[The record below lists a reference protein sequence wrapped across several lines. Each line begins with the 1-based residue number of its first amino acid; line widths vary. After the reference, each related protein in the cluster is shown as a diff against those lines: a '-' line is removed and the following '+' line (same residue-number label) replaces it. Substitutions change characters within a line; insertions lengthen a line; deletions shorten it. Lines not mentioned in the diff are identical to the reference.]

1 MSAVP
6 VKHGQPSKDTVIA
19 ELTTAVRRISKDKI
33 WEIDLI
39 NREATYLAINALIEA
54 ARAGEAGRGFAVVA
68 NQVKDV
74 SRRIGQ
80 LTGELGAELATISET
95 MVTELERQQGQRL
108 TDLALNMI
116 DVIDRNLYER
126 SCDVRWWATDAA
138 IVDGV
143 TSGPEAAAHASKR
156 MSMILDS
163 YTVYLDIWML
173 DLEGR
178 VVANGRP
185 AKFPVAGVVNA
196 TGQEWFDAALRTRSG
211 DEYATA
217 NVDAV
222 MGLDGA
228 QAATYAT
235 AIREGGAT
243 NGKIAGV
250 LAVFFDWTK
259 QASAVLDNVRLS
271 NEERA
276 RTRCMIVD
284 ATGRVIADSGQTSRD
299 TKRYELRS
307 SSTDAG
313 AYRTAEGSFVG
324 YALTPGYESYQGM
337 GWFGVI
343 EQKPHDAAYV

>member
-1 MSAVP
+1 MSALP
-6 VKHGQPSKDTVIA
+6 AKHGPSSKETVIA
-19 ELTTAVRRISKDKI
+19 DLTSAVRRISRDKI
-33 WEIDLI
+33 AEIDLI

-143 TSGPEAAAHASKR
+143 IKGTEAAAHASKR
-156 MSMILDS
+156 MSVILDS
-163 YTVYLDIWML
+163 YTVYLDIWVI
-173 DLEGR
+173 DLEGH

-185 AKFPVAGVVNA
+185 SKYPVAGVA
-196 TGQEWFDAALRTRSG
+196 SAAGREWFDAALHTRSG
-211 DEYATA
+211 DEYVAA

-222 MGLDGA
+222 MELDGA
-228 QAATYAT
+228 QTATYAT
-235 AIREGGAT
+235 AIREGGAS
-243 NGKIAGV
+243 NGAVTGV
-250 LAVFFDWTK
+250 LAVFFDWAK
-259 QASAVLDNVRLS
+259 QAAAVLDSVRLT
-271 NEERA
+271 NEERT

-284 ATGRVIADSGQTSRD
+284 ATGRVIADAGQTPRD
-299 TKRYELRS
+299 TKHYALRKDS
-307 SSTDAG
+307 AETG
-313 AYRTAEGSFVG
+313 TYRTAEGALVG
-324 YALTPGYESYQGM
+324 YALTPGYESYEGM

-343 EQKPHDAAYV
+343 EQRPHFAK

>member
-19 ELTTAVRRISKDKI
+19 ELTTAVHKISKDKI
-33 WEIDLI
+33 AEIDLI

-80 LTGELGAELATISET
+80 LTGELGAELAMISET
-95 MVTELERQQGQRL
+95 MVAELERQQGQRL

-138 IVDGV
+138 IVDSV
-143 TSGPEAAAHASKR
+143 MSGPEAAAHASKR
-156 MSMILDS
+156 MSVILDS
-163 YTVYLDIWML
+163 YTVYLDIWAL

-185 AKFPVAGVVNA
+185 SKCPVAGVVNA
-196 TGQEWFDAALRTRSG
+196 AGQEWFSAALRTRTG
-211 DEYATA
+211 DEYAAA

-222 MGLDGA
+222 VELNGA

-235 AIREGGAT
+235 AIRERGAS
-243 NGKIAGV
+243 NGKIVGV

-271 NEERA
+271 NEERS

-284 ATGRVIADSGQTSRD
+284 ANGRVIADSGQTSRD
-299 TKRYELRS
+299 TKQYELRHD
-307 SSTDAG
+307 STDTG
-313 AYRTAEGSFVG
+313 TYRTAEGSFVG
-324 YALTPGYESYQGM
+324 YALTPGYESYPGM
-337 GWFGVI
+337 GWFGVV
-343 EQKPHDAAYV
+343 EQKPHYAA

>member
-1 MSAVP
+1 MSATL
-6 VKHGQPSKDTVIA
+6 VKHGQPSKGTVIA
-19 ELTTAVRRISKDKI
+19 ELTTAVRRISTDKI
-33 WEIDLI
+33 AEIDLI

-80 LTGELGAELATISET
+80 LTGELGTELGMISET
-95 MVTELERQQGQRL
+95 MVAELERQQGQRL

-116 DVIDRNLYER
+116 DIIDRNLYER

-138 IVDGV
+138 IVDSV

-156 MSMILDS
+156 MSVILDS
-163 YTVYLDIWML
+163 YTVYLDIWVL

-185 AKFPVAGVVNA
+185 SKFPVAGVVNA
-196 TGQEWFDAALRTRSG
+196 ADQEWFSAALRTRSG

-217 NVDAV
+217 NVGAV
-222 MGLDGA
+222 VELNGA

-235 AIREGGAT
+235 AIREGGAN
-243 NGKIAGV
+243 NGKIVGV

-271 NEERA
+271 SEERS

-284 ATGRVIADSGQTSRD
+284 TNGLVIADSGQTSRD
-299 TKRYELRS
+299 TKRYELRKGG
-307 SSTDAG
+307 TDTG

-324 YALTPGYESYQGM
+324 YALTPGYESYRGM

-343 EQKPHDAAYV
+343 EQRPHCAA

>member
-1 MSAVP
+1 MSTVP
-6 VKHGQPSKDTVIA
+6 AKHGQPSKDTVIA

-33 WEIDLI
+33 AEIDLI

-54 ARAGEAGRGFAVVA
+54 ARAGDAGRGFAVVA

-95 MVTELERQQGQRL
+95 MVTELQRQQGQRL

-143 TSGPEAAAHASKR
+143 ASGPEAAAHASKR
-156 MSMILDS
+156 MSVILDS

-173 DLEGR
+173 DLEGH

-196 TGQEWFDAALRTRSG
+196 AGQEWFDAALRTRSG
-211 DEYATA
+211 EEYATA

-222 MGLDGA
+222 MQLNGA

-235 AIREGGAT
+235 AIRAGGT
-243 NGKIAGV
+243 SNGKIAGV

-284 ATGRVIADSGQTSRD
+284 ADGRVIEDSGQTSRD

-307 SSTDAG
+307 GSTDTG

-337 GWFGVI
+337 GWFGVV
-343 EQKPHDAAYV
+343 EQKPHYAA

>member
-1 MSAVP
+1 MTN
-6 VKHGQPSKDTVIA
+6 GQPSKDTAIA
-19 ELTTAVRRISKDKI
+19 ELTTAVRRISRNKI
-33 WEIDLI
+33 GEIDLI

-54 ARAGEAGRGFAVVA
+54 ARAGEVGRGFAVVA

-80 LTGELGAELATISET
+80 LTGELGTELAAISEA
-95 MVTELERQQGQRL
+95 MIAQLERQQVQRL

-116 DVIDRNLYER
+116 DIIDRNLYER

-143 TSGPEAAAHASKR
+143 ISGPLAAIHASKR
-156 MSMILDS
+156 MSVILDS

-185 AKFPVAGVVNA
+185 ERFPVSGVVDA
-196 TGQEWFDAALRTRSG
+196 KGLAWFEAALRTRSG

-217 NVDAV
+217 NVDV
-222 MGLDGA
+222 VVGLDGA
-228 QAATYAT
+228 RAATYAT
-235 AIREGGAT
+235 SIREGGASS
-243 NGKIAGV
+243 GKITGV

-259 QASAVLDNVRLS
+259 QSSAVLENVRLS
-271 NEERA
+271 SDERA

-284 ATGRVIADSGQTSRD
+284 ATGRIIADSGGQTEG
-299 TKRYELRS
+299 TKRYELLAGS
-307 SSTDAG
+307 SNIG
-313 AYRTAEGSFVG
+313 GYRTPEGSFVG

-343 EQKPHDAAYV
+343 QQAPHSAEG

>member
-6 VKHGQPSKDTVIA
+6 VKHGQPSKDTVIT
-19 ELTTAVRRISKDKI
+19 ELTAAVRKISKDKI
-33 WEIDLI
+33 AEIDLI

-80 LTGELGAELATISET
+80 LTGELGTELAMISET
-95 MVTELERQQGQRL
+95 MVAELERQQGRRL

-143 TSGPEAAAHASKR
+143 ASGPEAAAHASKR
-156 MSMILDS
+156 MSVILDS

-173 DLEGR
+173 DLEGH

-196 TGQEWFDAALRTRSG
+196 AGQE
-211 DEYATA
+211 
-217 NVDAV
+217 
-222 MGLDGA
+222 
-228 QAATYAT
+228 
-235 AIREGGAT
+235 
-243 NGKIAGV
+243 
-250 LAVFFDWTK
+250 
-259 QASAVLDNVRLS
+259 
-271 NEERA
+271 
-276 RTRCMIVD
+276 
-284 ATGRVIADSGQTSRD
+284 
-299 TKRYELRS
+299 
-307 SSTDAG
+307 
-313 AYRTAEGSFVG
+313 
-324 YALTPGYESYQGM
+324 
-337 GWFGVI
+337 
-343 EQKPHDAAYV
+343 

>member
-1 MSAVP
+1 MSAVLS
-6 VKHGQPSKDTVIA
+6 KHGQPSKGTVIA

-33 WEIDLI
+33 AEIDLI

-74 SRRIGQ
+74 SHRIGH
-80 LTGELGAELATISET
+80 LTGELGTELATISET
-95 MVTELERQQGQRL
+95 MVAELERQQGQRL

-138 IVDGV
+138 IVDGM
-143 TSGPEAAAHASKR
+143 TRGPEAAAHASKR
-156 MSMILDS
+156 MSVILDS

-173 DLEGR
+173 DLDGR

-185 AKFPVAGVVNA
+185 SNFPVAGMANA
-196 TGQEWFDAALRTRSG
+196 AGEEWFDAALRTRSG

-217 NVDAV
+217 NVGTVA
-222 MGLDGA
+222 GLNGA
-228 QAATYAT
+228 QTATYAT
-235 AIREGGAT
+235 AIREGGAS
-243 NGKIAGV
+243 NGKITGV

-271 NEERA
+271 NEERS

-284 ATGRVIADSGQTSRD
+284 ANGRVIADSGQASRD
-299 TKRYELRS
+299 AKHYELRKG
-307 SSTDAG
+307 STNTG
-313 AYRTAEGSFVG
+313 AYRTAQGSLVG
-324 YALTPGYESYQGM
+324 YALTRGYESYQGM

-343 EQKPHDAAYV
+343 EQNPHHGAGV

>member
-1 MSAVP
+1 MATISRNDAQSP
-6 VKHGQPSKDTVIA
+6 KGTVIA
-19 ELTTAVRRISKDKI
+19 ELTTAVRRISRNKI
-33 WEIDLI
+33 DEIDLI

-80 LTGELGAELATISET
+80 LTGELGAELSTISEA
-95 MVTELERQQGQRL
+95 MVAELERQQVQRL

-143 TSGPEAAAHASKR
+143 VKGADAAAYASKR
-156 MSMILDS
+156 MSVILDS

-178 VVANGRP
+178 VLANGRP

-196 TGQEWFDAALRTRSG
+196 KGLEWFEAALRTRSG
-211 DEYATA
+211 EEYATA
-217 NVDAV
+217 NVDVVA
-222 MGLDGA
+222 GLDGA

-235 AIREGGAT
+235 SIREGGAS
-243 NGKIAGV
+243 NGKITGV

-259 QASAVLDNVRLS
+259 QASAVLDNVRLN

-276 RTRCMIVD
+276 RTRCIIVD
-284 ATGRVIADSGQTSRD
+284 ATGRIIADSIQTVQD
-299 TKRYELRS
+299 AKRYALQVRS
-307 SSTDAG
+307 TNTG
-313 AYRTAEGSFVG
+313 GYRTAEGAFVG
-324 YALTPGYESYQGM
+324 YALTPGYESYRGM

-343 EQKPHDAAYV
+343 EQRPHSVDG

>member
-1 MSAVP
+1 MSTISM
-6 VKHGQPSKDTVIA
+6 KHSQPPKDTVIA

-33 WEIDLI
+33 EEIDLI

-54 ARAGEAGRGFAVVA
+54 ARAGDAGRGFAVVA

-74 SRRIGQ
+74 SRRIEQ
-80 LTGELGAELATISET
+80 LTGELGAELAMISKT

-143 TSGPEAAAHASKR
+143 TRGSEAVAHASKR
-156 MSMILDS
+156 MSVILDS
-163 YTVYLDIWML
+163 YTVYLDIWII
-173 DLEGR
+173 DLEGH

-185 AKFPVAGVVNA
+185 GKFPVAGVVSA
-196 TGQEWFDAALRTRSG
+196 AGKEWFDAALRTGSG
-211 DEYATA
+211 DDYATA

-222 MGLDGA
+222 VGLDGA
-228 QAATYAT
+228 QSATYAC
-235 AIREGGAT
+235 AIREGGAS

-271 NEERA
+271 SGERA
-276 RTRCMIVD
+276 RTRRMIVD
-284 ATGRVIADSGQTSRD
+284 ATGRIIADSGQTSHD
-299 TKRYELRS
+299 TKRYELARGA
-307 SSTDAG
+307 TDTG
-313 AYRTAEGSFVG
+313 AYRTAEGSIVA
-324 YALTPGYESYQGM
+324 YALTPGYETYQGM
-337 GWFGVI
+337 GWFGVV
-343 EQKPHDAAYV
+343 EQRSIM